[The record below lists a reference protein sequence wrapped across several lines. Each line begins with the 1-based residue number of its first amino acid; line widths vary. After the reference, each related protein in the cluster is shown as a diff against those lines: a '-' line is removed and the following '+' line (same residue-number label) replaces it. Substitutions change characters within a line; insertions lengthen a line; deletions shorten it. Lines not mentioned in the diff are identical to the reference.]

1 METQSRRQ
9 RSVEMA
15 SIFSES
21 CTISSGASSRHKL
34 ASGKGASRGMMRAED
49 LLIDIKDDFSRDE
62 VLPDLGAQG
71 RSLRL
76 RFPPH

>member
-1 METQSRRQ
+1 
-9 RSVEMA
+9 
-15 SIFSES
+15 
-21 CTISSGASSRHKL
+21 
-34 ASGKGASRGMMRAED
+34 MRAED

>member
-15 SIFSES
+15 SILYES
-21 CTISSGASSRHKL
+21 YTISSGASSRHKL
-34 ASGKGASRGMMRAED
+34 ALGKGASRGVTRAED

-62 VLPDLGAQG
+62 VLPDLGA
-71 RSLRL
+71 
-76 RFPPH
+76 